1 MIRAKVKIWLWIAGL
16 KLSLVV
22 IGPVVLLILIVSV
35 GAGSAPGR
43 LPGLCAGDTDV
54 AQILATIRS
63 LESGSPEGRYDAEAA
78 GASASGAYQFV
89 DGTWDGYGGY
99 SHAADAPPPLQ
110 DAKAAEMVH
119 NILDAYNG
127 DVSMVPVWWYFPAAI
142 DNPEL
147 MDQVPRPDAGN
158 TLTIREYQ
166 RRWMDRYRTLGDY
179 GAAGGGICYAS
190 VGGFD
195 GNLPDILHNCAAG
208 WGGYRNG
215 RIPASA
221 MRYSPASNLMHP
233 AASLAYDQ
241 LFAAGL
247 AAGFDLR
254 GNGYRSAAANGSATR
269 GTSCHGIGMAVDITV
284 LVPRPVGP
292 RYSSVEEAFGSGGV
306 RLVVRQRRAVRLCR
320 AAQRDARGDAL
331 RRCGRQRRRRLH
343 RRHVRLL
350 RGVARRGGRRRDQ
363 RP

>member
-1 MIRAKVKIWLWIAGL
+1 M
-16 KLSLVV
+16 V

-254 GNGYRSAAANGSATR
+254 GNGYRSASSQWVGDTGHVMSRHRHGRRHHGARSAPGR
-269 GTSCHGIGMAVDITV
+269 PEV
-284 LVPRPVGP
+284 LV
-292 RYSSVEEAFGSGGV
+292 S
-306 RLVVRQRRAVRLCR
+306 
-320 AAQRDARGDAL
+320 
-331 RRCGRQRRRRLH
+331 
-343 RRHVRLL
+343 
-350 RGVARRGGRRRDQ
+350 
-363 RP
+363 